1 MRLGWN
7 AALRRWRVS
16 NRFAARGPISH
27 ILSRSR
33 VSFLMLS
40 FRKSGGEGGAM
51 FAATSCEYFQRRR
64 RSLLLWHCCAWTWLI
79 KGRYKGV
86 FCEFFFERRMGPGG
100 IFVIFF

>member
-7 AALRRWRVS
+7 SALRRWRVS

-40 FRKSGGEGGAM
+40 FSKSGGEGGAM
-51 FAATSCEYFQRRR
+51 FAATS
-64 RSLLLWHCCAWTWLI
+64 L
-79 KGRYKGV
+79 
-86 FCEFFFERRMGPGG
+86 
-100 IFVIFF
+100 

>member
-1 MRLGWN
+1 MRLGWD

-40 FRKSGGEGGAM
+40 FSKSRDEGGAM
-51 FAATSCEYFQRRR
+51 FAATSLRILPKAKKM
-64 RSLLLWHCCAWTWLI
+64 SALVALL
-79 KGRYKGV
+79 
-86 FCEFFFERRMGPGG
+86 RMDM
-100 IFVIFF
+100 VK